1 MKEIKGFKNCN
12 ILIDDKI
19 VKTSLLIKDGKIRFI
34 GKLDKEEGLVELDDD
49 KIVVPGFIDE
59 HIHGAAGSDAMDG
72 TIGDLEKIA
81 CAIAKE
87 GTTAFLA
94 TTMTQSKENIDKAL
108 KNVNDY
114 MKLEKV
120 DGAKVLGVH
129 LEGPF
134 ISLKHVG
141 AQPIE
146 FVQEPTVAN
155 FKHYEEASGNNIKL
169 VTLAPEVEGA
179 MDLVKYLASKGIVA
193 SIGHSDA
200 TYNDCLN
207 AIKNGASNVTHTYNA
222 QKGLHHREI
231 GVVGS
236 AMLFDELNCEAI
248 CDGIHLSAPAIKL
261 LVKNKKDDKFTL
273 ITDAMRAKHMP
284 DGVSELGG
292 QTVYVKGD
300 EARLADGT
308 LAGSVLKMNRA
319 IANVMKFTDL
329 PLEKVVSF
337 ATINPAKN
345 LHVFDLM
352 GSIEVNKYANFAIID
367 KDVNVY
373 QTIREGKIIFNM

>member
-12 ILIDDKI
+12 ILIGDKI
-19 VKTSLLIKDGKIRFI
+19 VKTSLLIKDGKISFI